1 MARHGRVGPHLRF
14 AACIVAPFLRIF
26 TKCRFQHLERI
37 PPHGAAILA
46 ANHISHFDPFP
57 FALVAWDA
65 GRAPRFLAKAS
76 VFNIP
81 LVGWLLRG
89 CGQIPVHRG
98 TSDAAKALRDAVNA
112 LERGELVMFY
122 PEGTLT
128 RDPELWP
135 MVAKTGVSRLALETG
150 APVLPVA
157 HWGSQDV
164 LWPYAKRFRI
174 LPRKTIR
181 AAVGEPV
188 DLSRWKDAEQTSQVL
203 REVTDAIMHEVTLLL
218 ASLRDEPAPAKPFQ
232 RPARLEDHRRSA

>member
-14 AACIVAPFLRIF
+14 AAMIVAPFLRVF
-26 TKCRFQHLERI
+26 TKCRFQHLDRI
-37 PPHGAAILA
+37 PAEGPVILA
-46 ANHISHFDPFP
+46 GNHISHFDPFP

-81 LVGWLLRG
+81 VVGWLLRG

-98 TSDAAKALRDAVNA
+98 TADASKALREAVDA
-112 LERGELVMFY
+112 LRRGECVMFY

-135 MVAKTGVSRLALETG
+135 MVAKTGIARLALESG
-150 APVLPVA
+150 DPVIPVA

-164 LWPYAKRFRI
+164 LWPYAKRFRL

-181 AAVGEPV
+181 AIVGEPV
-188 DLSRWKDAEQTSQVL
+188 DLSRWKGAEHTSQVL
-203 REVTDAIMHEVTLLL
+203 REVTDAIMGEVTALL
-218 ASLRDEPAPAKPFQ
+218 AQVRGEPAPAQPFQ
-232 RPARLEDHRRSA
+232 RPANLEDHRRSA